1 MAIHYQI
8 TINQQEIISKGWA
21 EPFEY
26 EGKRYQA
33 DFNTFALYDF
43 LQFFSNLANKEN
55 SKIAKNENGSIWVNY
70 DFVRKN
76 NPLCNFSNNAYIK
89 KHLFI
94 LSHFGLISI
103 EKDRF
108 GNVYFKLG
116 ENYGDDELKLLENL
130 PQNPTQAQDKAE
142 SEQAKPILKP
152 TQTQEAPQKPYIQT
166 QKRKRANNSEQ
177 NITNAFNARKDKIHH
192 FTLDDVLEFARHR
205 DEMKKPITETGAVKI
220 IDKLIKLGIGAYDSI
235 ENSITNGWQG
245 LFEPRKINFE
255 NSAYA
260 RERNKA
266 RGELAKKYVTF
277 GLDDKHYN
285 DDDLKALNFQKS
297 NTGENDGDD

>member
-8 TINQQEIISKGWA
+8 TINQQEIVSKGWA

-26 EGKRYQA
+26 EGKKFQA

-55 SKIAKNENGSIWVNY
+55 SKVAKNENDFVWVNY
-70 DFVRKN
+70 DFIRKN

-94 LSHFGLISI
+94 LGHFGLILI
-103 EKDRF
+103 EKDKF

-116 ENYGDDELKLLENL
+116 ENFGNDEQSFLDDL
-130 PQNPTQAQDKAE
+130 PQKPTQTQDKAE
-142 SEQAKPILKP
+142 SEQAEPISKPTQAQETPQKP
-152 TQTQEAPQKPYIQT
+152 TQTP
-166 QKRKRANNSEQ
+166 KRKKANNSEQ
-177 NITNAFNARKDKIHH
+177 NITNAFNAHKDKIHH
-192 FTLDDVLEFARHR
+192 FTLDDVLEFAKHR
-205 DEMKKPITETGAVKI
+205 DEMQKPITETGAVKI
-220 IDKLIKLGIGAYDSI
+220 ICKLIKLGIGAYDSI

-245 LFEPRKINFE
+245 LFEPKTINFE

-266 RGELAKKYVTF
+266 RGDLAKKYVTVD
-277 GLDDKHYN
+277 LDDQYYN
-285 DDDLKALNFQKS
+285 DEDLKALNFQKS
-297 NTGENDGDD
+297 NTEDFNGNN